1 MNHTDFMG
9 NNNFKTLYLQKR
21 FIEKEFTCFRCNI
34 QSHGLL
40 LTCKGVL
47 HPLENIEP
55 YSIEIIQKPGTTP
68 KVFVKSPK
76 IEYDPKIHMYKEGNL
91 CLYYPSDFNWNAS
104 TAFAHYL
111 IPWVNEWI
119 IYYEIY
125 KISGVWEGPA
135 APHGIIE

>member
-1 MNHTDFMG
+1 M
-9 NNNFKTLYLQKR
+9 
-21 FIEKEFTCFRCNI
+21 EKEFTCFRCNI
-34 QSHGLL
+34 QSHGLF

-47 HPLENIEP
+47 QPLENIEP
-55 YSIEIIQKPGTTP
+55 YSIEITQVPERTP

-76 IEYDPKIHMYKEGNL
+76 IEYDSKIHMYRTGNL